1 MTKLGFFMKHFLVL
15 LWGLVFAA
23 TMGHAQSGY
32 RVQAGDT
39 LQIEVLEDTSLN
51 RTVLVTP
58 DGRFAFPF
66 AGSMR
71 ASGRTVDQ
79 IRASIV
85 EMIQDSFASP
95 PTVFVSVAELRP
107 EEEEELDTINVY
119 FLGEVNT
126 PGLREVEPGTTFL
139 QALSQAGGFTSFAAT
154 KRVQLRRTSKRTGQ
168 QTLTAINYDAL
179 SRGAALNLSIV
190 LADGDVILIPER
202 GLFE

>member
-1 MTKLGFFMKHFLVL
+1 MKHILVL

-66 AGSMR
+66 AGSLR

-79 IRASIV
+79 IRASVVSRIK
-85 EMIQDSFASP
+85 DSFASE
-95 PTVFVSVAELRP
+95 PTVFVSVAALRP
-107 EEEEELDTINVY
+107 EEEIEPTTINVY
-119 FLGEVNT
+119 LLGEVNT
-126 PGLREVEPGTTFL
+126 PGLREVKPGTTFL

-154 KRVQLRRTSKRTGQ
+154 KRLQLRRTSKRTGQ
-168 QTLTAINYDAL
+168 QSITAINYDAL
-179 SRGAALNLSIV
+179 SQGAALNLSVV
-190 LADGDVILIPER
+190 LADGDVILVPER